1 MKTTPLIKTVPLDSI
16 SPDPA
21 NVRRH
26 SSENIAAIKASLR
39 RFGQQKPIVV
49 DRNNIIRAGNGSYQA
64 ARELG
69 WSSMDVLVTDLS
81 GPDAIAYAIADN
93 RTAELA
99 EWDLAALKAE
109 FNSLDDLLRDAT
121 GFSDESLEALLKAA
135 GEAPLEL
142 AENSPLIDEIPKL
155 YELAV
160 ECRDEADQEMLY
172 QQLAGQGRKV
182 RVMTL

>member
-26 SSENIAAIKASLR
+26 SPENIAAIKASLR

-69 WSSMDVLVTDLS
+69 WSSIEVLVTDLS
-81 GPDAIAYAIADN
+81 RPDAIAYAIADN

-99 EWDLAALKAE
+99 QWDLAALKSE
-109 FNSLDDLLRDAT
+109 FESLDDLLKIAT
-121 GFSDESLEALLKAA
+121 GFSDESLNALLQAA
-135 GEAPLEL
+135 AVAPLQL
-142 AENSPLIDEIPKL
+142 PENLPQIHDIPHL

-160 ECRDEADQEMLY
+160 ECHDEADQKILY

-182 RVMTL
+182 RLLTL

>member
-26 SSENIAAIKASLR
+26 SPENIAAIKASLR

-69 WSSMDVLVTDLS
+69 WASMDVLVTDLS

-99 EWDLAALKAE
+99 EWDLAALKSE
-109 FNSLDDLLRDAT
+109 CDSLDDLLFAAT
-121 GFSDESLEALLKAA
+121 GFSDESLQSLLKAA
-135 GEAPLEL
+135 DGTPLEL
-142 AENSPLIDEIPKL
+142 PQHSPLIGDIPHL

-160 ECRDEADQEMLY
+160 ECHDEADQKTLY